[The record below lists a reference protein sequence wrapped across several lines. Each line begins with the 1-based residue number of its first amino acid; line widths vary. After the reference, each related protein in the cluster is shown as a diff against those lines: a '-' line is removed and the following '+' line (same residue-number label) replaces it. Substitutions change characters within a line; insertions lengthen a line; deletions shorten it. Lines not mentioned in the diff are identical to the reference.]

1 MTIKYRITS
10 NHAATLA
17 NICAVA
23 MERFLVHAKSLDEH
37 AKADPVDG
45 QVISPG
51 LAARMRDQF
60 SYQAAQA
67 QHLSQ
72 VFQAF
77 DGSGVLEVD
86 EEMIEDIDALGG
98 NGR

>member
-17 NICAVA
+17 NICMVA
-23 MERFLVHAKSLDEH
+23 GEKFEANAKALDEH
-37 AKADPVDG
+37 SKSDPVEG
-45 QVISPG
+45 QMITPG
-51 LAARMRDQF
+51 AAARLRDQF

-67 QHLSQ
+67 QHLVQ

-86 EEMIEDIDALGG
+86 EGMIEDIAALGG
-98 NGR
+98 NGS